1 MKKNLIYLLTLV
13 VISVSSTAVS
23 YGQTSR
29 TTEGPSRQ
37 AKIADA
43 KIIKDRTLL
52 VVLTDNPDF
61 DQKINYVVHKYWT
74 FNKNIVFVASDDLKK
89 TLNGKEEKYAVLL
102 INRVEITETRNSS
115 PAFRNKY
122 IRFSIKLGEKLNKR
136 RAVYYQNVAYSDEN
150 REFKKIKLFKR
161 DKAEHPF
168 DLDDKEI
175 LFALDRIQNHLIARS
190 EGKQRF
196 YINFDARANSG
207 KLATKTLLIA
217 RADMYKKLTEQDI
230 RKLYPYPF
238 KIVEQKDI
246 EQAYLSRNKDDAF
259 VEIAPFGSA
268 VGIMTQYVVDCET
281 GQLLSYGDEFN
292 GFEPNFKNFVSKGHI
307 RAYVRHANIGQ
318 KGITKMI
325 SKSDAKY

>member
-13 VISVSSTAVS
+13 VFSVSSTAVA

-37 AKIADA
+37 AKIEDA
-43 KIIKDRTLL
+43 KMIKDRTLL

-74 FNKNIVFVASDDLKK
+74 FSRNIVFVASDDLKK
-89 TLNGKEEKYAVLL
+89 TLNEKETKYAVLL
-102 INRVEITETRNSS
+102 INRVLVTETNKWGQ
-115 PAFRNKY
+115 PVFRNKF

-136 RAVYYQNVAYSDEN
+136 RAVYYQDVAYSDED
-150 REFKKIKLFKR
+150 RQSKKVKLFKR

-175 LFALDRIQNHLIARS
+175 LFALDQIQNHLIARF
-190 EGKQRF
+190 EGKQRLT
-196 YINFDARANSG
+196 IAWEPLANSG

-217 RADMYKKLTEQDI
+217 RKDMDKKLTEQDI
-230 RKLYPYPF
+230 RDTYPYPF
-238 KIVEQKDI
+238 KIVDQKEI

-259 VEIAPFGSA
+259 VELAPFGYA
-268 VGIMTQYVVDCET
+268 NGIMSQYVVNCEN
-281 GQLLSYGDEFN
+281 GQLLSVGAEDN
-292 GFEPNFKNFVSKGHI
+292 GLGYKNYVSKGHL
-307 RAYVRHANIGQ
+307 RAYVRHANLGK